1 MGIACATRMDERTE
15 DIDKGIK
22 KQRRGMI
29 KEKKLLLLGSGDAGK
44 STFCKQ
50 MKIIHQPG
58 GLSDEYPR
66 YKSILR
72 HNCLSS
78 TVSLFRLCE
87 AMDVKIPYDL
97 LSFKEE
103 FFEATE
109 LTAELATISEQIW
122 AQEVIK
128 EAFKNRTKA
137 SHIQILSA
145 SPYYLENASR
155 FAEPDFLP
163 NDKDVTL
170 AKLRTTGIIE
180 THFEVAG
187 ISFVII
193 DVGGQRNEQRKWI
206 HCFEGVS
213 AVIYLIAL
221 DEFDMTLEEDNTTN
235 RFEASLK
242 LFSAVTGSQW
252 FSSNLCL
259 LFLNKRDLFEEK
271 IKLFPLNNYF
281 PDVPKGAEVEECMD
295 YMKKRYE
302 EAFRGTA
309 LQVFTTCAVD
319 TGNCK
324 RVFESIK
331 EAVLMRAVEVS
342 GINVNI

>member
-1 MGIACATRMDERTE
+1 
-15 DIDKGIK
+15 
-22 KQRRGMI
+22 
-29 KEKKLLLLGSGDAGK
+29 
-44 STFCKQ
+44 
-50 MKIIHQPG
+50 
-58 GLSDEYPR
+58 LSDEYPR
-66 YKSILR
+66 YQSVLR

-78 TVSLFRLCE
+78 TVSLFRLCD
-87 AMDVKIPYDL
+87 AMEVKIPYDIMAY
-97 LSFKEE
+97 KEE

-109 LTAELATISEQIW
+109 LTSELAKVSHQMWGE
-122 AQEVIK
+122 EVIRN
-128 EAFKNRTKA
+128 AFQNRSKA
-137 SHIQILSA
+137 PHVQILSS
-145 SPYYLENASR
+145 SPYYMENATR
-155 FAEPDFLP
+155 FAASSFLP

-180 THFEVAG
+180 THFEVQG
-187 ISFVII
+187 INFVII

-221 DEFDMTLEEDNTTN
+221 DEFDMTLEEDNKTN
-235 RFEASLK
+235 RYDAAIK
-242 LFSAVTGSQW
+242 VFSEVTGSQW

-271 IKLFPLNNYF
+271 LKHFPLTNRF
-281 PDVPKGAEVEECMD
+281 PDAPKGGDVEESLQ
-295 YMKKRYE
+295 YVKSKYE
-302 EAFRGTA
+302 TAFQGTA

-342 GINVNI
+342 GINVGV